1 VVSLP
6 WYLLAAGI
14 ALVVIGFL
22 LAGLTDPSGRGRRPL
37 DADMRDDDIVRELKR
52 AQRVPLPS
60 LVILAGFACIL
71 VSICWRLL
79 RAVL

>member
-14 ALVVIGFL
+14 ALVVLGLI
-22 LAGLTDPSGRGRRPL
+22 LAALPGKADRGRRTIHRR
-37 DADMRDDDIVRELKR
+37 MRDDEIIRQLKR
-52 AQRVPLPS
+52 SQRAPAYA

-71 VSICWRLL
+71 VSVCWRLL
-79 RAVL
+79 RAFL